1 MNSGLFECGN
11 KRQFG
16 VFFFFFS
23 VDLRFRGWCMNLFV
37 EKCNLSRVLELIW
50 LN

>member
-16 VFFFFFS
+16 VFFLIFCGFAVPRMVYES
-23 VDLRFRGWCMNLFV
+23 VC
-37 EKCNLSRVLELIW
+37 
-50 LN
+50 

>member
-16 VFFFFFS
+16 VFFFLIFCGFAVPRMVYES
-23 VDLRFRGWCMNLFV
+23 VC
-37 EKCNLSRVLELIW
+37 
-50 LN
+50 

>member
-16 VFFFFFS
+16 VFFFNFLWICGS
-23 VDLRFRGWCMNLFV
+23 ADGV
-37 EKCNLSRVLELIW
+37 
-50 LN
+50 

>member
-16 VFFFFFS
+16 VFFFFFFCGFAVPRMVYES
-23 VDLRFRGWCMNLFV
+23 VC
-37 EKCNLSRVLELIW
+37 
-50 LN
+50 